1 MRASTCWSLSDVL
14 ESRGLGIVLRGSRE
28 RQFQSLQTPVH
39 KRNRFQKILGL
50 LFVFMWAG
58 ISAQSKPTSPL
69 KVSLPTAGQIKVE
82 AEKLSPARSWSFR
95 NAYAGALGIAERVE
109 EFRAFGDSGQDAL
122 AKKSAAGEYQS
133 ELDAT
138 RISYTVRLANPR
150 PTDIPHVSWLAE
162 DRGLLMLA
170 DLVPVG
176 LESLSVEFELPA
188 GWTVDSSVTPDTN
201 GRYEVGIPD
210 KAVFL
215 VGRSLRKASKSVG
228 GMMLETVFNGTW
240 RFKDE
245 EAVDAATAVMEKYLA
260 LTEFKLPGRSV
271 IMFVPTPVSLGNS
284 IWKAETRGSTVVVLM
299 DPAARVERW
308 LGQVRVLL
316 THEMLHLWVPNALK
330 LEGDYDWFFEGFTL
344 YTALR
349 TALELKIIDFKGY
362 LATLAGVYD
371 AYISHPDTRSLID
384 ESERRW
390 SSEGTQVYVKGMLV
404 AFLYDLMVR
413 KDSGGRT
420 TLANYYRELFSGGV
434 ADGADGNEAIIRLLG
449 SSPAGNEFTKSYI
462 ETNKEIRLEQ
472 LLPAYGLQLD
482 ASGKSSQL
490 RVSSGLSEDQKQVL
504 RSLGYRN

>member
-1 MRASTCWSLSDVL
+1 M
-14 ESRGLGIVLRGSRE
+14 
-28 RQFQSLQTPVH
+28 H
-39 KRNRFQKILGL
+39 KRNRFQQILGL
-50 LFVFMWAG
+50 LIVFMWAG
-58 ISAQSKPTSPL
+58 ISAQSKPASHL
-69 KVSLPTAGQIKVE
+69 KISIPTAGQIKVE
-82 AEKLSPARSWSFR
+82 AETLSPARSWSFR
-95 NAYAGALGIAERVE
+95 NAYASALGIAERVE
-109 EFRAFGDSGQDAL
+109 EFRAFGDSGQDAR
-122 AKKSAAGEYQS
+122 ARKSATGEYQS
-133 ELDAT
+133 DVDAT
-138 RISYTVRLANPR
+138 RLSYTVNLSRVG

-170 DLVPVG
+170 DLVPLG
-176 LESLSVEFELPA
+176 LGSLSLEFELPA
-188 GWTVDSSVTPDTN
+188 GWTVESSITPDAN
-201 GRYEVGIPD
+201 ARYEVLLPD
-210 KAVFL
+210 RAVFL
-215 VGRSLRKASKSVG
+215 VGRSLRKASKSVS
-228 GMMLETVFNGTW
+228 GMMLETVFSGTW
-240 RFKDE
+240 QFKDD
-245 EAVDAATAVMEKYLA
+245 EALKSATTVMEKYFA
-260 LTEFKLPGRSV
+260 LTGFRLPGKSV
-271 IMFVPTPVSLGNS
+271 IMFAPTPVSLGNS

-362 LATLAGVYD
+362 LTTLAGVYD
-371 AYISHPDTRSLID
+371 AYISHPDTRSLVD

-434 ADGADGNEAIIRLLG
+434 TDGADGNEAIIRLLA

-462 ETNKEIRLEQ
+462 ETNKEIKLGQ

-490 RVSSGLSEDQKQVL
+490 RVSSGLSEDQKQLL

>member
-1 MRASTCWSLSDVL
+1 M
-14 ESRGLGIVLRGSRE
+14 
-28 RQFQSLQTPVH
+28 H

-50 LFVFMWAG
+50 LVVFMWAG
-58 ISAQSKPTSPL
+58 TSAQARPTSHL
-69 KVSLPTAGQIKVE
+69 KISIPTASPTASQIKVE
-82 AEKLSPARSWSFR
+82 ADELSPARSWSFR
-95 NAYAGALGIAERVE
+95 NAYAGALGIADRVE
-109 EFRAFGDSGQDAL
+109 EFRAIGDSGQDAR
-122 AKKSAAGEYQS
+122 AKKSATGEYQS
-133 ELDAT
+133 DLDAT
-138 RISYTVRLANPR
+138 RISYMVKLSNPR
-150 PTDIPHVSWLAE
+150 PTDIPYVSWLAE

-188 GWTVDSSVTPDTN
+188 GWTVESSITPDAN
-201 GRYEVGIPD
+201 GRYELSAPD
-210 KAVFL
+210 KAVFF
-215 VGRSLRKASKSVG
+215 VGRSLRNASKSVD
-228 GMMLETVFNGTW
+228 GMMLETVFSGTW

-245 EAVDAATAVMEKYLA
+245 EALDAATTMMQKYLA
-260 LTEFKLPGRSV
+260 LTGFKLPGKSV
-271 IMFVPTPVSLGNS
+271 IMFAPTPVSLGNS

-316 THEMLHLWVPNALK
+316 THELLHLWVPNALK

-362 LATLAGVYD
+362 LTTLAGVYD
-371 AYISHPDTRSLID
+371 AYISHPDTLSLID

-390 SSEGTQVYVKGMLV
+390 SSAGTQVYVKGMLV
-404 AFLYDLMVR
+404 AFLFDLMIR
-413 KDSGGRT
+413 KDSAGKT
-420 TLANYYRELFSGGV
+420 TLADLYRKLFNGAG
-434 ADGADGNEAIIRLLG
+434 ADSADGNEVIIRLLG

-472 LLPAYGLQLD
+472 LLPTYGLQLD

-490 RVSSGLSEDQKQVL
+490 RVSGGLSEDQKQLL

>member
-1 MRASTCWSLSDVL
+1 M
-14 ESRGLGIVLRGSRE
+14 
-28 RQFQSLQTPVH
+28 H

-50 LFVFMWAG
+50 LFVFIWAG
-58 ISAQSKPTSPL
+58 ISAHAKPTSHF
-69 KVSLPTAGQIKVE
+69 KISIPTAGQIKVE

-95 NAYAGALGIAERVE
+95 NAYASALGIAERIDG
-109 EFRAFGDSGQDAL
+109 FQAFGDSGQDAR
-122 AKKSAAGEYQS
+122 AKKSATGEYQS
-133 ELDAT
+133 DLDAT
-138 RISYTVRLANPR
+138 RISYTVKLSHVR

-176 LESLSVEFELPA
+176 LGGLSVEFELPA
-188 GWTVDSSVTPDTN
+188 GWSVESSITPDAN
-201 GRYEVGIPD
+201 GRYEVSLPD
-210 KAVFL
+210 RAVFL
-215 VGRSLRKASKSVG
+215 VGRSLRKASKSVS
-228 GMMLETVFNGTW
+228 GMMLETVFSGTW
-240 RFKDE
+240 QFKDD
-245 EAVDAATAVMEKYLA
+245 DAFKAGTTVMEKYLA
-260 LTEFKLPGRSV
+260 LTGFRLPDKSV

-362 LATLAGVYD
+362 LTTLAGVYD
-371 AYISHPDTRSLID
+371 TYISHPDTRSLID

-413 KDSGGRT
+413 KASSGKT
-420 TLANYYRELFSGGV
+420 TLADSYKELFGGHV

-490 RVSSGLSEDQKQVL
+490 RVSSGLSEDQKQLL